1 MHADKALIAGEAAAS
16 TPPPPEVMEEAVK
29 RYRDMR
35 SREQMLISK
44 ISELVSQEIE
54 HK

>member
-1 MHADKALIAGEAAAS
+1 
-16 TPPPPEVMEEAVK
+16 MEEAVK

-35 SREQMLISK
+35 SREQMLITK
-44 ISELVSQEIE
+44 ISELVAQESE